1 MIFFFNIIVIIL
13 LINICSATNS
23 GKTTLV
29 TKLEQTFQS
38 SAVINQDLFFRVMF
52 IFTTNNNNN
61 NNNNYYYY
69 YLSSFFQPEDDPN
82 HVWVDLIPT
91 RKHQNWEHLDCI
103 NWDNMCDRIRQVLSQ
118 RTTVP
123 EGKAKSFL
131 FLDGHIILNYRLVS
145 KIKNSKSDYNSQYSC
160 FTTTI
165 NTVSK
170 QIKQL
175 GQFPIFVI

>member
-61 NNNNYYYY
+61 NNYYYYY